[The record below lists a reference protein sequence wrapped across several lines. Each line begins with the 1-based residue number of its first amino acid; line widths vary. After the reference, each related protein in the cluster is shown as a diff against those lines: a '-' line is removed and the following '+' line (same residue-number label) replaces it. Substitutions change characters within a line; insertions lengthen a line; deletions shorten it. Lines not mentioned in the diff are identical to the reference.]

1 MMHPKRQYSLLPI
14 IRLQRCLICWPLI
27 IFFNTTGQ
35 LNVYIVAKEKVPV
48 QIKKDLF
55 ILPQLTFKEADSL
68 KLTADVIVIPA
79 LSIRDEKQDPIV
91 ISFIQEHFTPATK
104 LMAVCDGAAT
114 AAATGLFDGKPIT
127 CHASDLRYWNII
139 PSREKSMPA
148 PC

>member
-1 MMHPKRQYSLLPI
+1 M
-14 IRLQRCLICWPLI
+14 ICWPLI